1 MTAADIVAAL
11 CRRFEGWRSRPY
23 VCPAGVPTI
32 GYGATHYLD
41 GRRVTMADPPISRET
56 GERLLMRQITGTYLP
71 GALALCPMADTDGR
85 KAAMADFAFNLGLTR
100 LKGSTLR
107 RRVLAGDWEG
117 ARTELMRWTRGGGRV
132 LPGLVARRRAEVDLT
147 H

>member
-1 MTAADIVAAL
+1 MTAAALMAAL

-23 VCPAGVPTI
+23 LCPANVWTI

-41 GRRVTMADPPISRET
+41 GKLVKPTDAPITQET

-71 GALALCPMADTDGR
+71 GALAHCPTADTEGR
-85 KAAMADFAFNLGLTR
+85 KAALGDFAFNLGLTR
-100 LKGSTLR
+100 LKQSTLR

-117 ARTELMRWTRGGGRV
+117 ARTELMKWTRGGGRV
-132 LPGLVARRRAEVDLT
+132 LPGLVKRRQAESDLT

>member
-11 CRRFEGWRSRPY
+11 CRRFEGWRARPY

-41 GRRVTMADPPISRET
+41 GRMVTMADPPISRET

-71 GALALCPMADTDGR
+71 GALALCPTADTDGR

-107 RRVLAGDWEG
+107 RRVLAGDWDG
-117 ARTELMRWTRGGGRV
+117 ARAELMRWTRGGGRV